1 MKVNDT
7 RKTRERGMMSGRET
21 KESQESVTVDKKRR
35 ITRQARRAIYF
46 PLFFALI
53 AAAIGCWLTYR
64 GVVRTW
70 TVIAS
75 SGWPAVNGRII
86 DAGMKTCGKSGKP
99 DCHPIVKYEYEID
112 GRKYSGTVINP
123 TKEGGYDEPEAK
135 ELLDQFGTGRIVQVY
150 YDPKDPGSALLVHG
164 RLVPSYPISIVVG
177 VFFLVAAGVVA
188 KSRDRER

>member
-1 MKVNDT
+1 
-7 RKTRERGMMSGRET
+7 MMNGPEM

-35 ITRQARRAIYF
+35 INRQVRRAIYF
-46 PLFFALI
+46 PIFFALI

-75 SGWPAVNGRII
+75 RGWIAVNGRAV
-86 DAGMKTCGKSGKP
+86 DAEMKPCGKSGKP
-99 DCHPIVKYEYEID
+99 DCHPVVKYEYEID

-123 TKEGGYDEPEAK
+123 TKEGGYSEPEAK
-135 ELLDQFGTGRIVQVY
+135 DLLDQFQTGRIVQLY

-177 VFFLVAAGVVA
+177 LFFLVASVVIA
-188 KSRDRER
+188 KKKEG

>member
-1 MKVNDT
+1 MVTD
-7 RKTRERGMMSGRET
+7 RET
-21 KESQESVTVDKKRR
+21 KESQKSVTVDKKRR
-35 ITRQARRAIYF
+35 ITRRARRAIYF

-75 SGWPAVNGRII
+75 SGWPAVNGRVVN
-86 DAGMKTCGKSGKP
+86 AEMKPCGKSGKP
-99 DCHPIVKYEYEID
+99 DCHPVVKYEYEID

-123 TKEGGYDEPEAK
+123 TKEGGYSEPEAK
-135 ELLDQFGTGRIVQVY
+135 DLLDQFEKGRVVQVY
-150 YDPKDPGSALLVHG
+150 YDPKDPGSAFLVHG

-177 VFFLVAAGVVA
+177 MFFLVASVVVA

>member
-1 MKVNDT
+1 MVTD
-7 RKTRERGMMSGRET
+7 RET
-21 KESQESVTVDKKRR
+21 KESQKSVTVDKKRSLK
-35 ITRQARRAIYF
+35 RQVRRASFI

-64 GVVRTW
+64 GIVRTW

-75 SGWPAVNGRII
+75 SGWPAVNGRIV
-86 DAGMKTCGKSGKP
+86 DAGMKPCGKSGKP

-112 GRKYSGTVINP
+112 GRKYSGTAINP
-123 TKEGGYDEPEAK
+123 TKEGGYSEPEAK
-135 ELLDQFGTGRIVQVY
+135 ELLEQFGTGRIVQIY

-177 VFFLVAAGVVA
+177 LFFLVAAGVIA
-188 KSRDRER
+188 KKKEGE